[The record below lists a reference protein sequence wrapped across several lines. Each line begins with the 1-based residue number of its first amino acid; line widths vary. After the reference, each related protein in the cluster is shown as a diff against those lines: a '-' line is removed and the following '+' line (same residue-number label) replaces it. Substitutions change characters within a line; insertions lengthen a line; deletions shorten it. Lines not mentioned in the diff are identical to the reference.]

1 MLLFTEEEIRKHVSL
16 TMETIQVVEDA
27 FTSLVKKRVEMPPIM
42 RIDIPSYNGEVDVKS
57 AYVEGLDY
65 FAIKVST
72 GFFDNVKRGLPSG
85 NGLMMLFHSQTGNPE
100 ALLLDNGYLTDI
112 RTAAAGA
119 VAAKHLSREDA
130 RMAGVIG
137 TGSQARYQ
145 LEAIARVRPIES
157 VLVYG
162 RKEENVAHY
171 MKDMETRL
179 GVKVEAA
186 GVEDVVRRSD
196 IVVTSTPATIPVIKE
211 EWLHSGLHVTAMG
224 SDAEGKQELEAGVL
238 ERADL
243 LVCDVKNQSRK
254 LGEIHHALDQ
264 EQMLKKAV
272 EIGEITAGRIK
283 GRVTNEQ
290 ITVCDLTGT
299 GVQDTAIALYT
310 YNLLKEKKAW
320 ASIHL

>member
-1 MLLFTEEEIRKHVSL
+1 MILLTEEEIRKHVVL
-16 TMETIQVVEDA
+16 NAETIQVVEDA
-27 FTSLVKKRVEMPPIM
+27 FTSFATKRVEMPPIM

-72 GFFDNVKRGLPSG
+72 GFFDNYKRGLPSG
-85 NGLMMLFHSQTGNPE
+85 NGLMMLFHSQTGKPE

-130 RMAGVIG
+130 RTAGVIG
-137 TGSQARYQ
+137 SGSQARYQ
-145 LEAIARVRPIES
+145 LEAISRVRQIER

-162 RKEENVAHY
+162 RKEDNVARY
-171 MKDMETRL
+171 MKDMEAGL
-179 GVKVEAA
+179 GIKVEAA
-186 GVEDVVRRSD
+186 SAEDVVRNSD
-196 IVVTSTPATIPVIKE
+196 IVVTTTPATTPIIKE
-211 EWLHSGLHVTAMG
+211 EWLHSGLHITAMG
-224 SDAEGKQELEAGVL
+224 SDAQVKQELEAGVL

-254 LGEIHHALDQ
+254 LGEIHHAVDQ
-264 EQMLKKAV
+264 EQMMKKAV
-272 EIGEITAGRIK
+272 EIGEITAGRMK

-290 ITVCDLTGT
+290 VTVCDLTGT

-320 ASIHL
+320 ASIH